1 MAKTNRIYFLILSVT
16 IFLLSVSCSKEAVND
31 KPDFEKSF
39 RKAVKLF
46 NDENYREA
54 IDDFRSILLNHSG
67 ENGIDSVRFLIAKSH
82 FELGEYY
89 SASYEFLR
97 LTESYP
103 ESELVEGSYFLD
115 AECYRMLSP
124 RYTLDQAETRRALSK
139 YQVYLD
145 LYQKGKYSADSDK
158 IIIELREKL
167 ARKEYEAGVLYLKM
181 DQPRAA
187 KVYFNQII
195 DNYYD
200 TTYYPLSLEKIADA
214 YLAMKDEYNHRVYTA
229 KYLELKQKIK
239 E

>member
-1 MAKTNRIYFLILSVT
+1 MAQRKRGYILMLYVAL
-16 IFLLSVSCSKEAVND
+16 FLLSVSCSKEAVTE
-31 KPDFEKSF
+31 KPEFEKSF

-46 NDENYREA
+46 NGENYREA
-54 IDDFRSILLNHSG
+54 IDDLRSILLNHSG

-82 FELGEYY
+82 FGLGEYY
-89 SASYEFLR
+89 SSSYEFLR

-103 ESELVEGSYFLD
+103 ESELVEDSYFLD

-124 RYTLDQAETRRALSK
+124 GYTLDQAETKKALSK

-145 LYQKGKYSADSDK
+145 LYQNGKYASDSNTY
-158 IIIELREKL
+158 ILELREKL

-187 KVYFNQII
+187 KIYFSQVI
-195 DNYYD
+195 DNFYD
-200 TTYYPLSLEKIADA
+200 TVYYPLSLSKIAEA
-214 YLAMKDEYNHRVYTA
+214 YLAMKDEYNHGVYQA
-229 KYLELKQKIK
+229 KYLEVMKKNK